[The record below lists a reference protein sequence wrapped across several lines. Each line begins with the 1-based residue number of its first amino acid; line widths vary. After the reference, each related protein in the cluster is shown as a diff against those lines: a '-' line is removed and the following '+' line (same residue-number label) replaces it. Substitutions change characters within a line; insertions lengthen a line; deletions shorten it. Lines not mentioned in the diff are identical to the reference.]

1 MEKRWSYKRALELA
15 DTIMKETGIPTVNMK
30 SDADSDLEFSEVIHV
45 SNKKLE
51 QYLVIYGG
59 FKGQLE
65 QRVAD
70 IETKRAAIEAQFN
83 ENYNIAFA
91 DLLSSYEGRKPTKDE
106 CRGIIMKSNEGLA
119 QLQRDLIDITT
130 VKNKLDAQLR
140 LYTQCWATVSR
151 IVALRT
157 QGND

>member
-1 MEKRWSYKRALELA
+1 MEKKWSYKRALELA
-15 DTIMKETGIPTVNMK
+15 EDMLKETGIPNVKIDT
-30 SDADSDLEFSEVIHV
+30 DADLELNFMDVILV

-51 QYLVIYGG
+51 QYLTIYGG

-70 IETKRAAIEAQFN
+70 METRRVAIEAQFT

-91 DLLSSYEGRKPTKDE
+91 DLLASYQGRKPTKDE

-119 QLQRDLIDITT
+119 QLQRDLIDVTT
-130 VKNKLDAQLR
+130 IKNKLDSQLR

-157 QGND
+157 QGNE

>member
-1 MEKRWSYKRALELA
+1 MEKRWSYQRALELA
-15 DTIMKETGIPTVNMK
+15 DTVMKQTGIPKVNMN
-30 SDADSDLEFSEVIHV
+30 SDADADLNFIDVIHV

-51 QYLVIYGG
+51 EFLVIYGG

-70 IETKRAAIEAQFN
+70 IETKRAAIEAQFS

-91 DLLSSYEGRKPTKDE
+91 DLLASYEGRKPTKDE

-119 QLQRDLIDITT
+119 HLQRDLIDITA

>member
-1 MEKRWSYKRALELA
+1 MEKKWSYKKALELA
-15 DTIMKETGIPTVNMK
+15 DIVMKETGIPNVNM
-30 SDADSDLEFSEVIHV
+30 STDADADLNFIDVIHV

-70 IETKRAAIEAQFN
+70 IETKRAAIEAQVT

-106 CRGIIMKSNEGLA
+106 CRGIIMKSNEALA

>member
-1 MEKRWSYKRALELA
+1 MEKKWSYKRALQLA
-15 DTIMKETGIPTVNMK
+15 EEVMKETGIPNITM
-30 SDADSDLEFSEVIHV
+30 DANADANLDFIDVIHA

-51 QYLVIYGG
+51 EYLVIYGG
-59 FKGQLE
+59 FKVQLE

-70 IETKRAAIEAQFN
+70 IETKRAAIEAQVT

-91 DLLSSYEGRKPTKDE
+91 ELLASHEGRKPTKDE
-106 CRGIIMKSNEGLA
+106 CRGIIMKSNEGIA
-119 QLQRDLIDITT
+119 QLQRDLIDVTT
-130 VKNKLDAQLR
+130 IKNKLDAQLR

>member
-1 MEKRWSYKRALELA
+1 MEKRWSYQRALELA
-15 DTIMKETGIPTVNMK
+15 DTVMKQTGIPKVNMN
-30 SDADSDLEFSEVIHV
+30 SDADADLNFIDVIHV

-51 QYLVIYGG
+51 EFLVIYGG

-70 IETKRAAIEAQFN
+70 IETKRAAIEAQFS

-91 DLLSSYEGRKPTKDE
+91 DLLASYEGRKPTKDE

-119 QLQRDLIDITT
+119 QLQRDFSII
-130 VKNKLDAQLR
+130 
-140 LYTQCWATVSR
+140 
-151 IVALRT
+151 
-157 QGND
+157 

>member
-1 MEKRWSYKRALELA
+1 MEKRWSHKRALELA
-15 DTIMKETGIPTVNMK
+15 DTVMKQTGIPKVNMN
-30 SDADSDLEFSEVIHV
+30 SDADADLNFIDVIHV

-51 QYLVIYGG
+51 EFLVIYGG

-70 IETKRAAIEAQFN
+70 IETKRAAIEAQFS

-91 DLLSSYEGRKPTKDE
+91 DLLASYEGRKPTKDE

-119 QLQRDLIDITT
+119 QLQRDLIDITA